1 VSAASFYKQ
10 DTNVRIQKILFDSA
24 SHSVNIFILQFSMS
38 EGGDIDSVQKL
49 NSRGSWAKVK
59 S

>member
-24 SHSVNIFILQFSMS
+24 SHSVNIFIPQFSMS

-49 NSRGSWAKVK
+49 NSRGS
-59 S
+59 